1 MKSNQAINTQDSLPY
16 MGLVKKKKMGRGEGE
31 VWMEGEKGGR
41 GEYSG
46 CSSRFSVAF
55 VPGGGQSSQATGVP
69 R

>member
-1 MKSNQAINTQDSLPY
+1 
-16 MGLVKKKKMGRGEGE
+16 
-31 VWMEGEKGGR
+31 MEGEKGGR

-46 CSSRFSVAF
+46 CSSPFSVAF